1 MAHATQGII
10 VSDAIEGSLVW
21 VAVLWMLGQQ
31 GPIMLVQE
39 HSSVT
44 VSDGCDGPGNQ
55 FLGVTLATESNPLC

>member
-1 MAHATQGII
+1 
-10 VSDAIEGSLVW
+10 
-21 VAVLWMLGQQ
+21 MLGQQ